1 MRILSAFYDLK
12 VSPVTFD
19 IFEFL
24 YQAEIERLNSRMDA
38 LDLII
43 VANDTNCGFPEEIV
57 DSNSIGEQRWRLRN
71 LLLPASSLLTSARRS
86 VYCPTR
92 DEAEWHIKNAEAVF
106 PHGYSLQYPIASY
119 LPSETLVAMYQGKK
133 LGTFQAPVAARS
145 AAQDWLQNH
154 SDGRKPITITLREAT
169 AHISRNSNFKEWQK
183 FIDWLDKDKYFAV
196 LIPDTASLF
205 KQATDYFKD
214 VIKFELGAL
223 DLQLRLAIYEIA
235 YLNMMLS
242 SGPGTLCFLDNS
254 TRAIRFKMLTPG
266 DETSNYASSGF
277 QWGMQCPNSST
288 FQKSVWEEDSFET
301 LVREFEEMVAV
312 IERSV
317 TTSPRP
323 LPDIYQTISL
333 FLAGEN
339 TNSAETLLCQL
350 LKDDPNDFQA
360 MLLLA
365 KARHIQQDYSNAA
378 ETFEKVDSMA
388 RNNAEVN
395 AGWGK
400 SLLRNNQFP
409 EAIAKLKRAIEI
421 GTSDPYVAVD
431 LADAYMSISEYQDAL
446 ALLRG
451 SFATLEG
458 NDVTNIGWEVGKR
471 LVYALLKA
479 GGAQEAR
486 DVAVQLRDRYGH
498 YSEIAKEIETF
509 VDSIE
514 AQIGLK

>member
-24 YQAEIERLNSRMDA
+24 YQAEIERLNSSMDA

-43 VANDTNCGFPEEIV
+43 IANDTNCGFPEEIV

-71 LLLPASSLLTSARRS
+71 LVLPASSLLTSARRS

-145 AAQDWLQNH
+145 AAQDWLQSH
-154 SDGRKPITITLREAT
+154 SGGRKPVTVTLREAT
-169 AHISRNSNFKEWQK
+169 VHTWRNSYFEEWQK
-183 FIDWLDKDKYFAV
+183 FVDWLDKDKYFAV

-205 KQATDYFKD
+205 EQATNFFKD
-214 VIKFELGAL
+214 VTKFELGAL
-223 DLQLRLAIYEIA
+223 DLQLRLAIYETS

-254 TRAIRFKMLTPG
+254 TRAIRFKMLAPG
-266 DETSNYASSGF
+266 DEASNYASRGF
-277 QWGMQCPNSST
+277 RWGMQWPNSST

-301 LVREFEEMVAV
+301 LIREFEEMVAV

-317 TTSPRP
+317 APSPRP

-339 TNSAETLLCQL
+339 TDSAETLLSQL
-350 LKDDPNDFQA
+350 LKDDPYDIQA
-360 MLLLA
+360 MFLLV
-365 KARHIQQDYSNAA
+365 KARHIREDYSDAA
-378 ETFEKVDSMA
+378 EIFEKMDSIA
-388 RNNAEVN
+388 GNNAEIN

-409 EAIAKLKRAIEI
+409 AAIAKLERAMEI
-421 GTSDPYVAVD
+421 GTSDPFVTVD
-431 LADAYMSISEYQDAL
+431 LADAYMSISGYQDAL
-446 ALLRG
+446 SLLRG

-458 NDVTNIGWEVGKR
+458 NDATNTGWEIGKR
-471 LVYALLKA
+471 LVCALLKT
-479 GGAQEAR
+479 GGAEEAR
-486 DVAVQLRDRYGH
+486 EVIVQLRDRYGH
-498 YSEIAKEIETF
+498 YWEIAKEIRILE
-509 VDSIE
+509 DSIKS
-514 AQIGLK
+514 QLGLK